1 MKRHKITLCLSEESC
16 KILVLF
22 GFFHNESIDEVAD
35 GAIQM
40 MPFHEKRSQQI
51 YEMMR

>member
-1 MKRHKITLCLSEESC
+1 MTLLLSEESC

-22 GFFHNESIDEVAD
+22 GFFHNETVDEVAD
-35 GAIQM
+35 AAIQM

-51 YEMMR
+51 YEMLR